1 MYSNPSLTISQTQP
15 STLEIHTGRTPHIR
29 SHPSSGKGYSGLEI
43 APNSHDLFRRECLTA
58 SGISPALYDIA
69 IEFVEDRGFW
79 EVHQR
84 LNLPVATQWIHH
96 KPHNFGLTAFF
107 INEDGTDW
115 QAKPETPLTDKN
127 GKAQKYQAPKGAGST
142 AYRPPIDRSTRQAIA
157 DRYGCETPP
166 TGESFWDWVESHPE
180 LPIVITEGGK
190 KALSLL
196 SHGIIAIALYGI
208 NGGYRVKDTQT
219 GLALL
224 KPELIA
230 TLAPFI
236 APGRT
241 ITLAF
246 DQDSNAATR
255 EKVDR
260 ALAKFSTI
268 LESQGSTV
276 LIAQWNRDDGKGVD
290 DLIVTAGINAW
301 ETASSE
307 AIPAAQYRIQR
318 QLSQQVR
325 RKPDLNIGDR
335 EFSEVADQLPKTG
348 LLILHGGKGTG
359 KSEAIGSVLGN
370 QSWLSSTPLISLG
383 RDQAA
388 SWGGVFINDGDIAG
402 TQLLKDGSP
411 VNGASVCIPSL
422 LKVQRIQPHTLIIDE
437 TTAHLEFLLNSPLA
451 NKQGIRP
458 LLLTEHD
465 RQMRSASLV
474 ILADADLTQ
483 EAIEYYEAKT
493 GQRAFLVRS
502 ERQALTYETNV
513 LDCTQNKAIASL
525 HQRFDALEPDKLIY
539 LNTDSKAFA
548 DGLAKSLEIGGIKS
562 LLITSDTSGGEL
574 EKAFL
579 SSKGNLIPSLIS
591 QGIRVIIS
599 SPTIAQG
606 FSIQNHTDRIDSVWG
621 FYKGG
626 SIAAHT
632 IAQSLDRVRADVPRF
647 VNVSKKGSAYSKLSK
662 AQSVNTFLKEFRQT
676 STAAARLA
684 RLQLHPEAAA
694 KSDAIDWQSDNLKM
708 LASLEVRRNRGMGAL
723 RDTVIALLRHE
734 GKKVQLITPLITKA
748 EAQAAGRSIK
758 VASQAIKQAH
768 ADAVAQS
775 IDLTETEADRLSN
788 QTEAL
793 TPEQVLSMEKFFLSQ
808 FYRTGVDTDL
818 VLFDRNGMT
827 QREIKALERV
837 LNPQLATDRTARTI
851 NQNPE
856 SPQDWDKATLKIW
869 LFAMTGFNDLVKA
882 IVSGEIKNLTSEI
895 IAPIAQVV
903 RSHPQEFRVAF
914 GFTQLDKISDQQ
926 IIGQMLSVVGIRTKR
941 NKRKGF
947 YSIQSDRLAVLLTI
961 IDRRQQID
969 PPLSKLDLN
978 SQGWTVS
985 NPIESHPFSPQTD
998 PSQRQDTADPPDR
1011 TEERDRTI
1019 NLLPVEKVA

>member
-1 MYSNPSLTISQTQP
+1 MSHHTNKLSSQHNSIATEAFSNFKKD
-15 STLEIHTGRTPHIR
+15 TGYRDRFR
-29 SHPSSGKGYSGLEI
+29 S
-43 APNSHDLFRRECLTA
+43 ECLIG
-58 SGISPALYDIA
+58 SGITGLLYESA
-69 IEFVEDRGFW
+69 IDFVEDQGKW
-79 EVHQR
+79 ETHEA
-84 LNLPVATQWIHH
+84 LDLPVTRFWQSRA
-96 KPHNFGLTAFF
+96 PHNFGTLAIFK
-107 INEDGTDW
+107 NEDGSIW
-115 QAKPETPLTDKN
+115 QGKPEIPITGKSGKPQRYQTPKN
-127 GKAQKYQAPKGAGST
+127 QGSR
-142 AYRPPIDRSTRQAIA
+142 AYLPPIPSDIRALISTR
-157 DRYGCETPP
+157 YGVEVPI
-166 TGESFWDWVESHPE
+166 TGSFWDWLSEHPLE
-180 LPIVITEGGK
+180 IIVTEGGK

-196 SHGIIAIALYGI
+196 SQGYIAIAVYGV
-208 NGGYRVKDTQT
+208 NAGYRVKDSL
-219 GLALL
+219 GVPLIKPALIPDL
-224 KPELIA
+224 DRFAI
-230 TLAPFI
+230 
-236 APGRT
+236 PGRC

-246 DQDSNAATR
+246 DQDSSAVTR
-255 EKVDR
+255 EKVGR
-260 ALAKFSTI
+260 ALSKFSRT
-268 LESQGSTV
+268 LVNQGSTV
-276 LIAQWNRDDGKGVD
+276 TIAQWNRNDGKGVD
-290 DLIVTAGINAW
+290 DLIVTAGISAW
-301 ETASSE
+301 ETARSE
-307 AIPAAQYRIQR
+307 AIPAAQYRIEQ
-318 QLSQQVR
+318 QLSQQVK

-335 EFSEVADQLPKTG
+335 EFSEVLEQLPKSG
-348 LLILHGGKGTG
+348 LVILYGGKGTG
-359 KSEAIGSVLGN
+359 KSEAIGSMLGS

-383 RDQAA
+383 RDQAT
-388 SWGGVFINDGDIAG
+388 SWGGVFINDGDIVG
-402 TQLLKDGSP
+402 NQLLKDGSP
-411 VNGASVCIPSL
+411 VNGGSVCIPSL

-458 LLLTEHD
+458 LLLAEHD
-465 RQMRSASLV
+465 RQVRSASLV

-483 EAIEYYEAKT
+483 EAIDYYEAKT

-502 ERQALTYETNV
+502 NRQALTYKTDV

-525 HQRFDALEPDKLIY
+525 HQRFDALEPEKLIY
-539 LNTDSKAFA
+539 INTDSKAFA
-548 DGLAKSLEIGGIKS
+548 DGLAKSLEQREIKS
-562 LLITSDTSGGEL
+562 LLITSETSGGEL
-574 EKAFL
+574 EKSFL
-579 SSKGNLIPSLIS
+579 SSKGKLIPSLLS

-621 FYKGG
+621 FYRGG

-662 AQSVNTFLKEFRQT
+662 AQSINIFLKEFRQT
-676 STAAARLA
+676 STAAAQLA
-684 RLQLHPEAAA
+684 RLQLNPEATA
-694 KSDAIDWQSDNLKM
+694 KSDAIDWQNDNLKM

-734 GKKVQLITPLITKA
+734 GKQVQLMTPLITKA
-748 EAQAAGRSIK
+748 EAQAAGRSLK

-837 LNPQLATDRTARTI
+837 LNSQLATDRTARTI

-856 SPQDWDKATLKIW
+856 SPQDWDKASLKIW
-869 LFAMTGFNDLVKA
+869 LFELTGINDLVKA
-882 IVSGEIKNLTSEI
+882 IVSGEVKNLTSEI
-895 IAPIAQVV
+895 ITPIAQFV
-903 RSHPQEFRVAF
+903 RSHPNEFRIAF
-914 GFTQLDKISDQQ
+914 GFTQLDKISNQQ

-947 YSIQSDRLAVLLTI
+947 YSVQSERLTVLLTI
-961 IDRRQQID
+961 IDRRQQVD

-985 NPIESHPFSPQTD
+985 NPIENHPFAPQTD
-998 PSQRQDTADPPDR
+998 PSQRRDTADPPDR
-1011 TEERDRTI
+1011 LEEMDQPI
-1019 NLLPVEKVA
+1019 NLLTVEKAA